1 MTTADFNALAELLP
15 SERIV
20 TAAERLEALSR
31 DFYWYSPVLK
41 RDLSDKLA
49 EVVVQPT
56 SRAEVVAIVSFAYQ
70 RRIPLTLR
78 GAGTGNYGQCIP
90 THGGMVMDLAALDT
104 IHSISP
110 DGIVTCDP
118 AARLGAIERVARQ
131 SGWELRC
138 YPSTYVKASVA
149 GFCAGGSGGIGSI
162 QWGALRENGTVHSLT
177 VLSLEA
183 QPREIRLSGPD
194 IFQVLHAWGTN
205 GIIIE
210 VELRLAPKTDWGQ
223 LAVAFDDF
231 AEAFDFAEAI
241 SRNDSFQ
248 KRLATVFEWPITA
261 SFTPLQKWIPT
272 GKALCFFEIAD
283 PQLQRLS
290 DAARNAGG
298 SPCFIAPFSE
308 PRRGAQL
315 SDYTWNHTTLWALKQ
330 DPSLTYLQCGF
341 SATEARSQ
349 FRALKSRYGN
359 DFLLHIE
366 FVRSGGVITPGAIP
380 VVRYTDD
387 QRLQGMI
394 DFCGTIGVSVANPH
408 VNFLEASGRWRP
420 DDAKRKAKELYDPR
434 GLLNPGKMRDFKPEA
449 SSDPTPAIPTPSG
462 TPQESLTTARVQPVS
477 A

>member
-1 MTTADFNALAELLP
+1 MTTADFNALAQLLP
-15 SERIV
+15 PDRIV
-20 TAAERLEALSR
+20 TTPERLESLSR

-41 RDLSDKLA
+41 RELSDKLA
-49 EVVVQPT
+49 EVVVQPH
-56 SRAEVVAIVSFAYQ
+56 SRAEVVALVSFAHQ

-183 QPREIRLSGPD
+183 QPREVRLSGPD

-231 AEAFDFAEAI
+231 SGAFDFAEAI
-241 SRNDSFQ
+241 SRNDSFR
-248 KRLATVFEWPITA
+248 KRLATVFEWPIPGA
-261 SFTPLQKWIPT
+261 FTPLQKWIPE
-272 GKALCFFEIAD
+272 GKALCFFEVAD
-283 PQLQRLS
+283 DQLQRLA

-298 SPCFIAPFSE
+298 NPCFIAPFSE

-349 FRALKSRYGN
+349 FRALKSRFGA

-387 QRLQGMI
+387 ERLQAMI
-394 DFCGTIGVSVANPH
+394 EFCGSIGVSVANPH

-420 DDAKRKAKELYDPR
+420 DDAKRRAKELYDPR
-434 GLLNPGKMRDFKPEA
+434 GLLNPGKMRDFTPE
-449 SSDPTPAIPTPSG
+449 PIPAPAPAEATGERLP
-462 TPQESLTTARVQPVS
+462 RVRSQTVP